1 MKTTKIFLLAML
13 AFASVESFSQNYG
26 DYGDDEYL
34 ERICFPSAFS
44 TCRSISLSGDL
55 DANAYLSP
63 NANALFRPIMSA
75 GDTVTDI
82 EQFYPCDST
91 ARLSGVAFLG
101 MFGFDSDTLMSL
113 RLRDVVSDTIIAEV
127 YKPVFHRT
135 YQRED
140 ERIYIC
146 EYLFDDVITV
156 NRDFSLSLWFPE
168 EFYEEGANIYS
179 HSWMVQGIAY
189 SYYTRDPQTGEVTPC
204 HSNKTPMVRYTD
216 GTTKPF
222 LQMAQEAGQVAY
234 ADQLHIE
241 RGWYC
246 DIFYFPIF
254 AEPGEEGEGA
264 GGNSALVDVN
274 LESYTSLYPN
284 PANESVNV
292 VCSYKI
298 KDYALV
304 DATGREVLSGKCNAN
319 SMALDLSSLQKG
331 VYFIRLQ
338 TAKGSVEKKLL
349 VE

>member
-1 MKTTKIFLLAML
+1 MLL
-13 AFASVESFSQNYG
+13 
-26 DYGDDEYL
+26 
-34 ERICFPSAFS
+34 R
-44 TCRSISLSGDL
+44 R
-55 DANAYLSP
+55 
-63 NANALFRPIMSA
+63 
-75 GDTVTDI
+75 
-82 EQFYPCDST
+82 
-91 ARLSGVAFLG
+91 
-101 MFGFDSDTLMSL
+101 
-113 RLRDVVSDTIIAEV
+113 V
-127 YKPVFHRT
+127 YKPVFHRA

-140 ERIYIC
+140 ELISIL
-146 EYLFDDVITV
+146 EYSFDNVITV
-156 NRDFSLSLWFPE
+156 NRDFSLALWFPE
-168 EFYEEGANIYS
+168 EFYEEGVNIHSYS
-179 HSWMVQGIAY
+179 WSNRCICY

-222 LQMAQEAGQVAY
+222 LQMAQEAWQVAY
-234 ADQLHIE
+234 AEQLHIE

-254 AEPGEEGEGA
+254 AEPGEEGEGE
-264 GGNSALVDVN
+264 GGNSAVVDVN
-274 LESYTSLYPN
+274 LDSYTSLYPN

-298 KDYALV
+298 KGYTLV